1 MVTAMQPDQDPS
13 ANRATAM
20 TSAATP
26 EICDNCTDGDG
37 GLIDAADPDCCSQTG
52 TLTLAR
58 VTLARVT
65 LARVKIRPR
74 GGNTGDAKLRITGI
88 LR

>member
-13 ANRATAM
+13 DNRATAM
-20 TSAATP
+20 TSAAAP

-37 GLIDAADPDCCSQTG
+37 GLIDAADPDCCRQTG

-58 VTLARVT
+58 VTLAR
-65 LARVKIRPR
+65 AKIRPR

-88 LR
+88 LS